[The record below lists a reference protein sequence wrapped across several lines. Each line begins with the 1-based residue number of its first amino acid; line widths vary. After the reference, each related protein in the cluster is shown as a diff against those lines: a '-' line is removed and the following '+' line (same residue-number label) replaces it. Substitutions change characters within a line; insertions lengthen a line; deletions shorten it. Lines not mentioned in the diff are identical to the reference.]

1 MGLQAQEVMTALH
14 NACQQLEGTA
24 TGRAAEAR
32 LQKALAKLH
41 KVQQTP
47 TEAAAVT
54 GAGSQPVAGPA
65 KSAEAA
71 AVTGQKAT
79 ASLPQAAGPAQ
90 KAAAPGQK
98 AAGPVALAASEAIAE
113 GTLSQGLP
121 AAAVPGSSQPTG
133 ERSSSCAD
141 VEMTAVEEGES
152 GAAQASAAPLHLRAT
167 AQQEPGAA
175 SQADKETAL
184 AEKKAQKEEAK
195 VGVCH
200 FHCGERTCG
209 SVHEVICACCLH
221 SAPPS
226 CMCLL
231 LMML

>member
-1 MGLQAQEVMTALH
+1 MTALH

-47 TEAAAVT
+47 AEAAAAT
-54 GAGSQPVAGPA
+54 GTGSQPVAGPA

-79 ASLPQAAGPAQ
+79 DSLPQAAGPDQ
-90 KAAAPGQK
+90 KAAALGQK
-98 AAGPVALAASEAIAE
+98 PAGPLAASEVIAE

-133 ERSSSCAD
+133 ERSSSYAD
-141 VEMTAVEEGES
+141 VEMTAAEEGES
-152 GAAQASAAPLHLRAT
+152 GAAQARAAPLHLQAT
-167 AQQEPGAA
+167 AQQEGGAA

-184 AEKKAQKEEAK
+184 AEKKAHKEEAK
-195 VGVCH
+195 VGAYQ
-200 FHCGERTCG
+200 FRCGDCTYG
-209 SVHEVICACCLH
+209 SVHGNICASCLH
-221 SAPPS
+221 
-226 CMCLL
+226 
-231 LMML
+231 